1 MTVSIG
7 DKTRSWVKQD
17 GIGPF
22 PYIRVHADSAE
33 TKYISLRGIS
43 RADIATFTLAAQAI
57 NTQVVISL
65 TMYVPDNIKEDP
77 ALFPWFNATTIAPGA
92 ASFVSPTY
100 GLYAKLE
107 FSGKG
112 YAILMFL

>member
-1 MTVSIG
+1 MTLSIG

-43 RADIATFTLAAQAI
+43 RADIATFTLATQAVG
-57 NTQVVISL
+57 TQVVVSL
-65 TMYVPDNIKEDP
+65 TMYVPDNSKENP
-77 ALFPWFNATTIAPGA
+77 ANFPWFASSTVADGTS
-92 ASFVSPTY
+92 SFVSPTY
-100 GLYAKLE
+100 GLYAKIE